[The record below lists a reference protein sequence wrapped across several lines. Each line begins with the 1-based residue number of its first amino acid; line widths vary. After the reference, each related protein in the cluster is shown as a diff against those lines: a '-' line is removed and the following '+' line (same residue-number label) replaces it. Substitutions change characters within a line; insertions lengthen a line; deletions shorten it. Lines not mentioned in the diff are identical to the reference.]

1 VTQLVVLGSGSKGNA
16 FALVTPR
23 GILLVEAGFGPKAL
37 ARRAAEAGL
46 AIDGQTS
53 GRADGQSRLLGILL
67 THEHGDHASGA
78 LALAALHDAPVLCTS
93 GTWQGLGHA
102 DGVQHV
108 RVQPSRPLAFEG
120 FTIDSCLTTHD
131 AREPVSLA
139 VTTPAGH
146 RVAFATDIGRSSTA
160 VRYLMREANAV
171 VVESNYDEV
180 MLRMGRY
187 PPSVQQ
193 RIAGSGG
200 HLSNRAAAGLVADV
214 VHPGLTAVVLA
225 HLSQACNTPAV
236 ARETVEPI
244 LRGRRFGG
252 AIYIAEQDCPLPSI
266 SVRGAPGRDQGE
278 LALHWGGASPA
289 PSSSGSPAR

>member
-16 FALVTPR
+16 FAIVTDG
-23 GILLVEAGFGPKAL
+23 GILLVEAGFGPKTL
-37 ARRAAEAGL
+37 AKRAAAAGL
-46 AIDGQTS
+46 QLGQLGGEAE
-53 GRADGQSRLLGILL
+53 GRSRLLGILL
-67 THEHGDHASGA
+67 THEHGDHAAGA
-78 LALAALHDAPVLCTS
+78 LQLAALHDAPILCTA
-93 GTWQGLGHA
+93 GTWAGLGPA
-102 DGVQHV
+102 DGVAHI
-108 RVQPSRPLAFEG
+108 RLLPSRPLAFEG
-120 FTIDSCLTTHD
+120 FTVDSCLTTHD
-131 AREPVSLA
+131 AREPVSLSVA
-139 VTTPAGH
+139 TPAGH

-200 HLSNRAAAGLVADV
+200 HLSNRAAAGLIADV
-214 VHPGLTAVVLA
+214 VHADLTAVVLA
-225 HLSQACNTPAV
+225 HLSQQCNSPGV

-244 LRGRRFGG
+244 LRARRFTG
-252 AIYIAEQDCPLPSI
+252 AIHVAEQNHPLPPI

-278 LALHWGGASPA
+278 LALRWDAA
-289 PSSSGSPAR
+289 APARSS